1 NPANDRIVLQF
12 NSDRTQ
18 ESWVTLYDMQG
29 RAVRTT
35 APVTVS
41 AGEGVVNMNI
51 ADLTDGM
58 YIARLNMG
66 NQFATKK
73 VVVKH

>member
-1 NPANDRIVLQF
+1 
-12 NSDRTQ
+12 
-18 ESWVTLYDMQG
+18 MQG

-35 APVTVS
+35 APVTVG
-41 AGEGVVNMNI
+41 AGEGAINMNI
-51 ADLTDGM
+51 ADLADGM
-58 YIARLNMG
+58 YIARLNLG